1 MQPTLDIRRHNN
13 GSIDFDF
20 YRRRATRRR
29 RLVRR
34 LVFKHLLSMGG
45 QMINAG
51 VSAIAN
57 LKMILSRRPAGAGSR
72 SYTHVPVHR
81 RMRAFDRD
89 RIRGGHYGQR
99 SWEPR

>member
-34 LVFKHLLSMGG
+34 LVFKYHLSMGG

-57 LKMILSRRPAGAGSR
+57 LMMILSWRPAGAGSR
-72 SYTHVPVHR
+72 ASTVLGIEVSSGR
-81 RMRAFDRD
+81 
-89 RIRGGHYGQR
+89 
-99 SWEPR
+99 